1 MKIEISIEEEIRML
15 ANELDMETED
25 IQSLV
30 QVNKDLIIDIFKQQL
45 FSMLEEWVHTDQVSY
60 RDLDLSASQEVRG
73 QP

>member
-1 MKIEISIEEEIRML
+1 MKIEIPIEEEIRML

-45 FSMLEEWVHTDQVSY
+45 FSMLEEWAHTDQVSY